1 MITQI
6 IVLGPAIQPHDNKDG
21 EKGIGQSRT
30 GRNDID
36 LLAEASEKDSQSGSG
51 GGSEGGNATRSS
63 EGGAGEAGSEMRSER
78 GSTRR
83 GSTCV
88 HVISVHIFLCMH
100 V

>member
-1 MITQI
+1 MIAQI
-6 IVLGPAIQPHDNKDG
+6 IVLGPAIPTNNNKDG
-21 EKGIGQSRT
+21 ETGIGQSRT
-30 GRNDID
+30 GRHDID

-51 GGSEGGNATRSS
+51 GGNATRSS
-63 EGGAGEAGSEMRSER
+63 EGGAGEAGSEIGSER

-88 HVISVHIFLCMH
+88 HVISVHVFVCMH